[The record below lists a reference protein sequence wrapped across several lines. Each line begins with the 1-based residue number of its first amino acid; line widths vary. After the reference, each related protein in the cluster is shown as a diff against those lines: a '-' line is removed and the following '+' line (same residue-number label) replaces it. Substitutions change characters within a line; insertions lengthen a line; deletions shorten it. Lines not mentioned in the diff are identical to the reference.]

1 MSEITWWDFDSV
13 EKYMKDGFTA
23 IGVPEDEAAV
33 CANVLITADK
43 RGIDSHGVGRFKP
56 IYLDRIWAGTQS
68 PVSEIEIVN
77 ESETT
82 AVIDGHNGMGHF
94 ISDTANKLAI
104 EKAKKSGVGIV
115 AVRNSTHY
123 GAACYYPLKAIE
135 QGCFG
140 ITCTNARPSIA
151 PTWGIENMLGTNPLV
166 FGFPTD
172 EDFPFVLDCA
182 TSVTQRGKIELY
194 ERLGKDL
201 PDGWVIGEDGKYRND
216 TKQVLVDLT
225 KGKAALTPLGGLGE
239 LTAGYKGFGYAMVV
253 EILSSALSDG
263 DFLKNL
269 SGKDKDGNNVPILL
283 GHFFMAID
291 ISRFIPLERFKKIT
305 GTICRD
311 IRSSK
316 KAEGQNRIWTPGEKE
331 HDAWLERK
339 DKGVP
344 FEDSL
349 KKSFREVKERL
360 ALPNT
365 LPF

>member
-1 MSEITWWDFDSV
+1 MDKTVWWDFDSV
-13 EKYMKDGFTA
+13 EKFMKDAFTTT
-23 IGVPEDEAAV
+23 GVPEKEAAV
-33 CANVLITADK
+33 CADVLITADK
-43 RGIDSHGVGRFKP
+43 RGIDSHGAGRFKP

-68 PVSEIEIVN
+68 PVTKLEIVS
-77 ESETT
+77 ESDTT

-94 ISDTANKLAI
+94 IAYSANKLAI
-104 EKAKKSGVGIV
+104 EKAKKTGAGIV

-123 GAACYYPLKAIE
+123 GAACYYPLKAID

-172 EDFPFVLDCA
+172 EEFPFVLDCA

-194 ERLGKDL
+194 ERLGKEL
-201 PDGWVIGEDGKYRND
+201 PDGWVIGEDGKYRHD
-216 TKQVLVDLT
+216 TKQVLVDLNR
-225 KGKAALTPLGGLGE
+225 GKAALTPLGGLGE
-239 LTAGYKGFGYAMVV
+239 LTAGYKGFGYSMVV
-253 EILSSALSDG
+253 EILSSALSDA

-269 SGKDKDGNNVPILL
+269 SGKDRDGNNVPILL

-291 ISRFIPLERFKKIT
+291 ISRFIPLERFKKIS

-316 KAEGQNRIWTPGEKE
+316 KAEGQDRIWTPGEKE

-344 FEDSL
+344 FNESL

-360 ALPNT
+360 SLSHS